1 MSELKAIM
9 KGKDKRKQA
18 GEKKDDDYEDNGEE
32 ASGEVTA
39 EKSDYDYL
47 LGMNLWSLT
56 FEKVEEIRK
65 QLKIKEEELKVMQKK
80 AIETFWDEDLVAL
93 QEKLD
98 ELDALDEKDAAAA
111 QEAAEGRRRK

>member
-56 FEKVEEIRK
+56 FEKVE
-65 QLKIKEEELKVMQKK
+65 QIKKELKEKEHREMKK
-80 AIETFWDEDLVAL
+80 KTVEQFWDADLDAL
-93 QEKLD
+93 SAKLD
-98 ELDALDEKDAAAA
+98 ELDH
-111 QEAAEGRRRK
+111 